1 MTGEETQVGA
11 DAGKE
16 IPEKGGSS
24 EPVVKAD
31 ESGGEIVKRSIK
43 QWVGRM
49 ASTGTRFEVVK
60 FDGCGNFPLWQTRV
74 QDLLAEQWVLKGLQE
89 NKPDKMEDEDW
100 EESRDVGFTQTSL
113 PNIESLVRCVRSLV
127 SISSR

>member
-1 MTGEETQVGA
+1 MTGEETLVGA

-16 IPEKGGSS
+16 ILEKGGSS

-49 ASTGTRFEVVK
+49 ASTLNRY
-60 FDGCGNFPLWQTRV
+60 Q
-74 QDLLAEQWVLKGLQE
+74 
-89 NKPDKMEDEDW
+89 
-100 EESRDVGFTQTSL
+100 
-113 PNIESLVRCVRSLV
+113 I
-127 SISSR
+127 